1 MINPHGVSTLCP
13 RGRAH
18 RSLRRLLCAEC
29 RTKQSA
35 TGANG
40 LPAAGTLRERRRGRT
55 SCRRASWRWS
65 VSCSLSCS
73 GTAAS
78 TCSATACVQRTV
90 RHVTESGDPGKQS
103 NAESGDPGK
112 QSNAESK
119 TRHMTSVGSV
129 RGAGGARECL
139 GVGLRELK
147 VDPLDNVALLRAR
160 RPVSRP
166 VSTAGRAR
174 AARPP
179 PPPYCCPYPCPY
191 RTLPLLTTANALPT
205 AVARR
210 APSSCNPPPP
220 PRAAIP
226 PWCACPI
233 STG

>member
-1 MINPHGVSTLCP
+1 
-13 RGRAH
+13 
-18 RSLRRLLCAEC
+18 
-29 RTKQSA
+29 
-35 TGANG
+35 
-40 LPAAGTLRERRRGRT
+40 
-55 SCRRASWRWS
+55 

-90 RHVTESGDPGKQS
+90 RHVTESGDPGKQSNAESGDPGKQS

-179 PPPYCCPYPCPY
+179 PPSLL
-191 RTLPLLTTANALPT
+191 LPLPMSLPYT
-205 AVARR
+205 
-210 APSSCNPPPP
+210 PSVDNS
-220 PRAAIP
+220 
-226 PWCACPI
+226 
-233 STG
+233 